1 MNPSTWLMVGASISL
16 LVVIYAWYAG
26 MVRKR
31 NKAQQALSGIDI
43 QLRKRFD
50 LIPNVLKIA
59 GRFMEHERELMKTV
73 AELRSKAMQ
82 VYDKQDPES
91 VEQHLAAA
99 AAVQPALTN
108 IFAAAESYPELRSSE
123 NMLAAQHT
131 YTEVEGHL
139 SAARR
144 TYNANVERLNSS
156 IQIFPGSLIA
166 ALAGIRVMPFYEEST
181 EAVRQPVSADQ
192 YLG

>member
-1 MNPSTWLMVGASISL
+1 MNPSGWLWGGA
-16 LVVIYAWYAG
+16 LVVVLISVYAWYAG

-31 NKAQQALSGIDI
+31 NKALQALSGIDI

-59 GRFMEHERELMKTV
+59 GRFMEHERDLMKELT
-73 AELRSKAMQ
+73 ELRSRAME
-82 VYDKQDPES
+82 VYDKGDPGS
-91 VEQHLAAA
+91 VEKHLAAA
-99 AAVQPALTN
+99 AAVQPAMTN
-108 IFAAAESYPELRSSE
+108 IFAAAESYPELRSSD

-139 SAARR
+139 AAARR
-144 TYNANVERLNSS
+144 TYNATVESLNSS
-156 IQIFPGSLIA
+156 IQIFPGNLIA
-166 ALAGIRVMPFYEEST
+166 ALAGIKVMPFYEESVG
-181 EAVRQPVSADQ
+181 AAKLPVSAGD